1 MSKLQIL
8 SPISDKSQEQTSSPS
23 SSPQDQ
29 GEERTLTTEVW
40 GVEEWQQSRSR
51 KRNRDLDLTLNLNQ
65 QAEPNLSFKGLRTP
79 DIQQLLNVPWDV
91 PKLKKKLQNR
101 NFCFRGQTSSPETSP
116 KRRVHPKSPDV
127 ESLLSGGLTTETEQ
141 DPESRTRV
149 EEEQEAGKNMNLKF
163 DDFSEV
169 TPCTVVK
176 TPELEAYLEVPWEVP
191 KLRKKLQNR
200 KKGSAVPEFVLQGS
214 DSGISMSSQETKDP
228 AALWSSVQPRLRR
241 RQGEEGGGGRRTG
254 SAGESWH
261 RHTLCLSQPQ
271 PSTLPANGEFLVQ
284 SYPPPRAVSMVSSH
298 LTVSSSTA
306 TERGDESILVTDA
319 ALRLGGMEGGGQC
332 SDLGD
337 RLGGC
342 GDLGD
347 RLGGFGDLS
356 DRLRGSSD
364 LLAPS
369 AVQGAQQ
376 RLQETS
382 ESVKSY
388 QRTVVAP
395 SGVQCP
401 VRSNGGA
408 LHPGSPP
415 ETDAAPAPPE
425 PLNFGPVVPGDISD
439 LPFSMPKLA
448 RRLAQAAPSSSPP
461 QLLKLPKRP
470 SSGLFLG
477 APPPPQPRPENVQ
490 QTPDTRLSPPPSA
503 KYCKQARPSSLV
515 ESSQARPSCLVEP
528 RAAPA
533 GNSLQLTLPLQ
544 RPGELRGGKDPFCMF
559 SFEREN
565 PYISGFN
572 CWLMAGL
579 YWDREKR
586 SDHLTEPY
594 YIHGWDGL

>member
-8 SPISDKSQEQTSSPS
+8 SPISDKSQEQASSPS

-51 KRNRDLDLTLNLNQ
+51 KRNRDLNLTLNLNQ

-141 DPESRTRV
+141 DAESRTRV
-149 EEEQEAGKNMNLKF
+149 EGEQEQGKNMNLKF

-169 TPCTVVK
+169 TPCTLVK
-176 TPELEAYLEVPWEVP
+176 TPELEAYLEVPWQVP

-200 KKGSAVPEFVLQGS
+200 KKGGAVPEFVLQGS

-228 AALWSSVQPRLRR
+228 AALWSSCQPRLRR

-254 SAGESWH
+254 SGGESWH

-337 RLGGC
+337 RLGG
-342 GDLGD
+342 
-347 RLGGFGDLS
+347 FGDLS
-356 DRLRGSSD
+356 DRLGGCSD

-382 ESVKSY
+382 EAVNSD
-388 QRTVVAP
+388 QRTVVP
-395 SGVQCP
+395 SSGVHCP

-408 LHPGSPP
+408 LHPGGPP
-415 ETDAAPAPPE
+415 ETDATPAPPE
-425 PLNFGPVVPGDISD
+425 PLGPVVPEGYFRSSILDAKAGQASRPGRPVLLAPPAAEAAQETQLGAVPRRTPATTTPPGKRAANPRD
-439 LPFSMPKLA
+439 QAEPPAQRQVLQASQAVLPGGV
-448 RRLAQAAPSSSPP
+448 
-461 QLLKLPKRP
+461 RP
-470 SSGLFLG
+470 SEAVLPGG
-477 APPPPQPRPENVQ
+477 VQPSEAVLPGGVSSCPGWQLHPAHTASAE
-490 QTPDTRLSPPPSA
+490 TR
-503 KYCKQARPSSLV
+503 
-515 ESSQARPSCLVEP
+515 
-528 RAAPA
+528 
-533 GNSLQLTLPLQ
+533 
-544 RPGELRGGKDPFCMF
+544 
-559 SFEREN
+559 
-565 PYISGFN
+565 
-572 CWLMAGL
+572 
-579 YWDREKR
+579 
-586 SDHLTEPY
+586 
-594 YIHGWDGL
+594 